1 MSDKKE
7 EFKDPRNIMA
17 WIKYLL
23 VVQVVLAF
31 VAIGSNLM
39 EYQLLTDFQ
48 NGVYFSQEM
57 AVADAEANDKRQQ
70 VIAFSYLAVFI
81 ISGILILRWIYQ
93 SNQNARQLGAKD
105 MAFSPG
111 WSIGFYFIPIVSLWK
126 PYQAMKEIW
135 QASQTP
141 TNWPIEKVSSV
152 LGIWWFFW
160 IANSI
165 VGQAVFRM
173 SRRAE
178 EISEIMNVN
187 LVSQASEVI
196 SIPLALVTWLM
207 IKKVSSAQL
216 ALKESEVSRLES
228 GDETE
233 IPAADALINKLN
245 RQT

>member
-7 EFKDPRNIMA
+7 EFKDPTNLIA
-17 WIKYLL
+17 WIKYFLCF
-23 VVQVVLAF
+23 QVVLAF

-57 AVADAEANDKRQQ
+57 AVADAEANDMRQA
-70 VIAFSYLAVFI
+70 VIAFSYLGVFI
-81 ISGILILRWIYQ
+81 VSGVLILRWIYQ
-93 SNQNARQLGAKD
+93 ANKNARQFGAKD
-105 MAFSPG
+105 MVFSPG

-135 QASQTP
+135 QASQNP
-141 TNWPIEKVSSV
+141 TNWPVEKVSSI

-160 IANSI
+160 IANSM
-165 VGQAVFRM
+165 VGQAAFRM

-207 IKKVSSAQL
+207 IKKVSNAQL
-216 ALKESEVSRLES
+216 AMQERSNEQSEIDEVSNLE
-228 GDETE
+228 
-233 IPAADALINKLN
+233 PAK
-245 RQT
+245 

>member
-1 MSDKKE
+1 MSDNKK
-7 EFKDPRNIMA
+7 EFKDPTNLMA
-17 WIKYLL
+17 WIKYFLCF
-23 VVQVVLAF
+23 QVVLSF

-57 AVADAEANDKRQQ
+57 AVADAEANDMRQA
-70 VIAFSYLAVFI
+70 VIAFSYLGVFI
-81 ISGILILRWIYQ
+81 VSGILILKWIYQ
-93 SNQNARQLGAKD
+93 ANQNARQLGAKD

-135 QASQTP
+135 QASQNP
-141 TNWPIEKVSSV
+141 SNWPAEKVSSI

-165 VGQAVFRM
+165 AGQAAFRL

-196 SIPLALVTWLM
+196 SIPLALVTWLL
-207 IKKVSSAQL
+207 IKNVSNVQRVMRERSDEQPET
-216 ALKESEVSRLES
+216 KEVSNLE
-228 GDETE
+228 
-233 IPAADALINKLN
+233 PAK
-245 RQT
+245 

>member
-1 MSDKKE
+1 MSEKQV
-7 EFKDPRNIMA
+7 EFKDPSRLMV

-23 VVQVVLAF
+23 VLQVVLAF

-70 VIAFSYLAVFI
+70 AIAFLYLGVFI
-81 ISGILILRWIYQ
+81 VSGVLILKWIYQ
-93 SNQNARQLGAKD
+93 SNQNARHFGAKD
-105 MAFSPG
+105 MSFSPG

-135 QASQTP
+135 QASQNP
-141 TNWPIEKVSSV
+141 ADWSVVKVSSI

-160 IANSI
+160 IANSM

-178 EISEIMNVN
+178 EIPEIMNVN
-187 LVSQASEVI
+187 LVSQASEII
-196 SIPLALVTWLM
+196 SIPLALITWLL
-207 IKKVSSAQL
+207 IKNVSRAQL
-216 ALKESEVSRLES
+216 ALHRNGDSRSEADEISELE
-228 GDETE
+228 
-233 IPAADALINKLN
+233 PAN
-245 RQT
+245 

>member
-7 EFKDPRNIMA
+7 EFKDPTNLMA
-17 WIKYLL
+17 WIKYFLCF
-23 VVQVVLAF
+23 QVVLSF
-31 VAIGSNLM
+31 VAIGSNLL

-57 AVADAEANDKRQQ
+57 AVADAEANDMRQA
-70 VIAFSYLAVFI
+70 VIAFSYLGVFI
-81 ISGILILRWIYQ
+81 VSGILILKWIYQ
-93 SNQNARQLGAKD
+93 ANQNARQLGAKD

-135 QASQTP
+135 QASQNP
-141 TNWPIEKVSSV
+141 SNWSAEKVSSI

-165 VGQAVFRM
+165 AGQAAFRL

-196 SIPLALVTWLM
+196 SIPLALVTWLL
-207 IKKVSSAQL
+207 IKNVSHVQL
-216 ALKESEVSRLES
+216 AMRERSDEQPETNEVSNLE
-228 GDETE
+228 
-233 IPAADALINKLN
+233 PAK
-245 RQT
+245 

>member
-1 MSDKKE
+1 MEMSDNKK
-7 EFKDPRNIMA
+7 EFKDPTNLMA
-17 WIKYLL
+17 WIKYFLCF
-23 VVQVVLAF
+23 QVVLSF

-57 AVADAEANDKRQQ
+57 AVADAEANDMRQA
-70 VIAFSYLAVFI
+70 VIAFSYLGVFI
-81 ISGILILRWIYQ
+81 VSGILILKWIYQ
-93 SNQNARQLGAKD
+93 ANQNARQLGAKD

-135 QASQTP
+135 QASQNP
-141 TNWPIEKVSSV
+141 SNWPAEKVSSI

-165 VGQAVFRM
+165 AGQAAFRL

-196 SIPLALVTWLM
+196 SIPLALVTWLL
-207 IKKVSSAQL
+207 IKNVSNVQRVMRERSDEQPET
-216 ALKESEVSRLES
+216 KEVSNLE
-228 GDETE
+228 
-233 IPAADALINKLN
+233 PAK
-245 RQT
+245 

>member
-1 MSDKKE
+1 MSDNKKE
-7 EFKDPRNIMA
+7 FKNPTNLMA
-17 WIKYLL
+17 WIKYFLCF
-23 VVQVVLAF
+23 QVVLSF

-57 AVADAEANDKRQQ
+57 AVADAEANDMRQA
-70 VIAFSYLAVFI
+70 VIAFSYLGVFI
-81 ISGILILRWIYQ
+81 VSGILILKWIYRA
-93 SNQNARQLGAKD
+93 NQNARQFGAKD

-135 QASQTP
+135 QASQNP
-141 TNWPIEKVSSV
+141 SNWSEEKVSSI

-165 VGQAVFRM
+165 AGQAAFRM

-196 SIPLALVTWLM
+196 SIPLALVTWLL
-207 IKKVSSAQL
+207 IKNVSNVQL
-216 ALKESEVSRLES
+216 AMRERSDEQPETSEVSNLE
-228 GDETE
+228 
-233 IPAADALINKLN
+233 PAK
-245 RQT
+245 

>member
-141 TNWPIEKVSSV
+141 TNCPIEKVSSV

>member
-7 EFKDPRNIMA
+7 EFKDPTNLIA
-17 WIKYLL
+17 WIKYFLCF
-23 VVQVVLAF
+23 QVVLAF

-57 AVADAEANDKRQQ
+57 AVADAEANDKRQA
-70 VIAFSYLAVFI
+70 VIAFSYLGVFI
-81 ISGILILRWIYQ
+81 VSGVLILRWIYQ
-93 SNQNARQLGAKD
+93 ANQNARQFGAKD

-135 QASQTP
+135 QASQNP
-141 TNWPIEKVSSV
+141 ANWPVEKVSSI

-165 VGQAVFRM
+165 VGQAVFRL

-207 IKKVSSAQL
+207 IKKVSNAQL
-216 ALKESEVSRLES
+216 AMQERSNEQSEIDEVSNLE
-228 GDETE
+228 
-233 IPAADALINKLN
+233 PAK
-245 RQT
+245 

>member
-7 EFKDPRNIMA
+7 EFKDPTNLIA
-17 WIKYLL
+17 WIKYFLCF
-23 VVQVVLAF
+23 QVVLAF

-57 AVADAEANDKRQQ
+57 AVADAEANDKRQA
-70 VIAFSYLAVFI
+70 VIAFSYLGVFI
-81 ISGILILRWIYQ
+81 VSGVLILRWIYQ
-93 SNQNARQLGAKD
+93 ANQNARQFGAKD

-135 QASQTP
+135 QASQNP
-141 TNWPIEKVSSV
+141 ANWPVEKVSSI

-165 VGQAVFRM
+165 VGQAVFRL

-187 LVSQASEVI
+187 LVSQTSEVI

-207 IKKVSSAQL
+207 VKNVSNAQL
-216 ALKESEVSRLES
+216 AMQERSNEQPEIDDVSNLE
-228 GDETE
+228 
-233 IPAADALINKLN
+233 PAK
-245 RQT
+245 

>member
-7 EFKDPRNIMA
+7 EFKDPRNLMA
-17 WIKYLL
+17 WIKYFLWF
-23 VVQVVLAF
+23 QVVLSF

-57 AVADAEANDKRQQ
+57 AVADAEANDMRQA
-70 VIAFSYLAVFI
+70 VIAFSYLGVFI
-81 ISGILILRWIYQ
+81 VSGILILKWIYQ
-93 SNQNARQLGAKD
+93 ANQNARQLGAKD

-135 QASQTP
+135 QASQNP
-141 TNWPIEKVSSV
+141 SNWSEEKVSSI

-160 IANSI
+160 IANSM
-165 VGQAVFRM
+165 VGQAAFRM

-207 IKKVSSAQL
+207 IKKVSNAQL
-216 ALKESEVSRLES
+216 AMQERSNEQPEIDDVSNLE
-228 GDETE
+228 
-233 IPAADALINKLN
+233 PAK
-245 RQT
+245 

>member
-7 EFKDPRNIMA
+7 EFKDPTNLIA
-17 WIKYLL
+17 WIKYFLCF
-23 VVQVVLAF
+23 QVVLAF

-48 NGVYFSQEM
+48 NGLYFSQEM
-57 AVADAEANDKRQQ
+57 AVADAEANDMRQA
-70 VIAFSYLAVFI
+70 VIAFSYLGVFI
-81 ISGILILRWIYQ
+81 VSGVLILRWIYQ
-93 SNQNARQLGAKD
+93 ANQNVRQFGAKD
-105 MAFSPG
+105 MVFSPG

-135 QASQTP
+135 QASQNP
-141 TNWPIEKVSSV
+141 TNWPAEKVSSI

-165 VGQAVFRM
+165 AGQAAFRM

-207 IKKVSSAQL
+207 IKKVSNAQL
-216 ALKESEVSRLES
+216 AMQERSNEQPEIDEVSNLE
-228 GDETE
+228 
-233 IPAADALINKLN
+233 PAK
-245 RQT
+245 